1 MLSTGKGVT
10 ACRLGVPAKQFAI
23 ALAHQFAALPITE
36 DEDVAGESM
45 SRANLFAEITAS
57 TTLQLRE
64 VQLYLGYFAERA
76 VRSS

>member
-1 MLSTGKGVT
+1 MSSAGKSLT
-10 ACRLGVPAKQFAI
+10 AYRLGVPAKHFAV

-64 VQLYLGYFAERA
+64 VQLYLGYFVERA